1 MDAKQLGR
9 NIRKFREEAGLSQQL
24 LADELNISFQQ
35 LQKYEY
41 GQSRVTV
48 ERLLEISR
56 ILHTPVVELLPKA
69 KKDSPQPSY
78 SAENQSFAPFER
90 VLVTPEESALLKV
103 FRRIQNEKGRSL
115 IIQQAKA
122 WAEAEKELIHKNK
135 DQKSS

>member
-56 ILHTPVVELLPKA
+56 ILHTPVVDLLPKA
-69 KKDSPQPSY
+69 QRGSSQPSY

-103 FRRIQNEKGRSL
+103 FRRIQSEKGRSL
-115 IIQQAKA
+115 VVQQAKA
-122 WAEAEKELIHKNK
+122 WVEAEKELKEL
-135 DQKSS
+135 